1 MLLSMDSGVSA
12 LDQFQQDLDVI
23 GNNIAN
29 VETVGFKSA
38 NVEFAD
44 ALSQTIGSNSA
55 GAEQVGT
62 GVVTGAITD
71 SFTQGSITS
80 TGVPSNLA
88 VNGNGFFVVTDPASG
103 EQYVTRDGDF
113 TVNSQGYL
121 VTSGGMNVQG
131 YTSSGGTLGASTG
144 NIQITNASAP
154 AGHTTSPVQSYTIG
168 SDGTVSILLA
178 DGTQY
183 TGGQILVQNFTA
195 PTQLVSVGNNLYT
208 GQTNAG
214 ALSAP
219 VAPGASGTG
228 SLVSGSLE
236 MSNVD
241 LATQLTN
248 LITAQRGFEA
258 NAQTVTTSNEVLQ
271 DLVNLKH

>member
-1 MLLSMDSGVSA
+1 MDSGVSA

-29 VETVGFKSA
+29 VNTVGFKSA
-38 NVEFAD
+38 NVEFAN

-55 GAEQVGT
+55 GAEQIGT
-62 GVVTGAITD
+62 GVVTNAITD

-88 VNGNGFFVVTDPASG
+88 INGNGFFVVTDPSSG

-121 VTSGGMNVQG
+121 VTSNGMYVQG
-131 YTSSGGTLGASTG
+131 YTSSTGTTIG
-144 NIQITNASAP
+144 NIQISNTNAP
-154 AGHTTSPVQSYTIG
+154 GGDTSPVQSYTIN
-168 SDGTVSILLA
+168 SNGTISILLA
-178 DGTQY
+178 DGTEFS
-183 TGGQILVQNFTA
+183 GGQVLLQNFTA
-195 PTQLVSVGNNLYT
+195 PTQLLSVGDNLYN
-208 GQTNAG
+208 GMTNAG
-214 ALSAP
+214 PLTTP
-219 VAPGASGTG
+219 VAPGSSGLG
-228 SLVSGSLE
+228 SLVTGSLE

-241 LATQLTN
+241 LATQLTD

-258 NAQTVTTSNEVLQ
+258 NAQTVTTSNDVLQ

>member
-38 NVEFAD
+38 NMEFAD

-55 GAEQVGT
+55 GTEQVGT
-62 GVVTGAITD
+62 GVTTDSITD
-71 SFTQGSITS
+71 DFTQGSITN
-80 TGVPSNLA
+80 TGVTSNLA
-88 VNGNGFFVVTDPASG
+88 VEGNGFFVVKDPTSG
-103 EQYVTRDGDF
+103 EEYVTRDGDF
-113 TVNSQGYL
+113 SVDSNGYL
-121 VTSGGMNVQG
+121 VTSTGMRVQG
-131 YTSSGGTLGASTG
+131 WVGAG
-144 NIQITNASAP
+144 NTTIGDIQINNAYAPGGDTSA
-154 AGHTTSPVQSYTIG
+154 VQSYQINSNGVLDIT
-168 SDGTVSILLA
+168 LA
-178 DGTQY
+178 DGTEFQ
-183 TGGQILVQNFTA
+183 GGTILLQNFAA
-195 PTQLVSVGNNLYT
+195 PTQLSSVGNNLYS
-208 GQTNAG
+208 GMANAG
-214 ALSAP
+214 PLTTTAEGPNTNGL
-219 VAPGASGTG
+219 GT
-228 SLVSGSLE
+228 LLSGSLE

>member
-29 VETVGFKSA
+29 VDTVGFKEA
-38 NVEFAD
+38 NVEFAN
-44 ALSQTIGSNSA
+44 ALSQTIGSNAA
-55 GAEQVGT
+55 GSEQIGT
-62 GVVTGAITD
+62 GVVTNSITD
-71 SFTQGSITS
+71 AFTQGSITN

-88 VNGNGFFVVTDPASG
+88 INGNGFFVVKDPSSG

-113 TVNSQGYL
+113 TVNSSGYL
-121 VTSGGMNVQG
+121 VTSNGMMVQG
-131 YTSSGGTLGASTG
+131 YTTVGGTTLG
-144 NIQITNASAP
+144 NIQISNTNAP
-154 AGHTTSPVQSYTIG
+154 NNDTSPVQNYTVN
-168 SDGTVSILLA
+168 SDGSVSILLA
-178 DGTQY
+178 DGTQFS
-183 TGGQILVQNFTA
+183 GGQIALQNFTA
-195 PTQLVSVGNNLYT
+195 PTQLISVGDNLYN
-208 GQTNAG
+208 GMANAG
-214 ALSAP
+214 PLTAP
-219 VAPGASGTG
+219 VAPGSNGLG

-241 LATQLTN
+241 LASQLTD

-258 NAQTVTTSNEVLQ
+258 NAQTVTTSNEILQ